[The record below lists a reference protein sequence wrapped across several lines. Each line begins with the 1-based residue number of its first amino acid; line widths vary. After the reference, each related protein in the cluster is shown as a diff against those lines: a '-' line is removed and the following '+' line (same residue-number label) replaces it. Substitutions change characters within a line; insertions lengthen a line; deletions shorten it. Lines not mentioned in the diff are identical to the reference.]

1 MGVLPIIR
9 NRFFQ
14 AGVSKLKEA
23 REVVGTLKKKA
34 ADQSLILADK
44 QKEADE
50 SMTEISNTIQ
60 VIYVKTLQ
68 VFYH

>member
-1 MGVLPIIR
+1 L
-9 NRFFQ
+9 FQ

-23 REVVGTLKKKA
+23 REVVDTLKKKA

-44 QKEADE
+44 QREADE

-60 VIYVKTLQ
+60 VFLSVECNIYIKAQ
-68 VFYH
+68 